1 MKLTNKLMLGIGISS
16 VAVNGIRIILLATV
30 SSDEIDAIIFFS
42 FASMYLLIAFILA
55 LIFVKQYSVLL
66 KVRAGTT
73 DSFQVNY
80 SDHQSKVNDNSF

>member
-42 FASMYLLIAFILA
+42 FASLFLLIAFILA
-55 LIFVKQYSVLL
+55 LFFVKQYSVLL
-66 KVRAGTT
+66 KIRAGTT